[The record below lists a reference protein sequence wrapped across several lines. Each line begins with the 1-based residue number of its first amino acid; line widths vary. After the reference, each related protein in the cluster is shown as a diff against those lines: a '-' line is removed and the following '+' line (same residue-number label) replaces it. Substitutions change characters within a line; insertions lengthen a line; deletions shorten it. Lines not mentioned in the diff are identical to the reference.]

1 MGGGCTGFAM
11 RRIDHRADSQGV
23 EIMSADRI
31 EALSRSLA
39 DGTSRRSLLR
49 LVGVGTVGTV
59 VGAKGLN
66 EVLAK
71 KKGDN
76 HPLANIPVQGTTPE
90 DIVAFTG
97 EVDVKKFVARNDQLF
112 ALATLTGT
120 LEKNGKDKKVKRSA
134 SFLVEDVAVS
144 GASGSEVTAQ
154 QTECEVLH
162 LELGPINLNL
172 LGLELTI
179 EGEGGVPIIVDITA
193 DPSGGLLG
201 QLLCSLAG
209 LLDGG
214 PLNQIARLLTRI
226 LRILQGL

>member
-1 MGGGCTGFAM
+1 
-11 RRIDHRADSQGV
+11 
-23 EIMSADRI
+23 MSSDRI
-31 EALSRSLA
+31 EVLSRSLA

-49 LVGVGTVGTV
+49 LVGVGTVGAV

-66 EVLAK
+66 EALAK

-76 HPLANIPVQGTTPE
+76 HPLANIAVVGVDDGGNE
-90 DIVAFTG
+90 VFTG
-97 EVDVKKFVARNDQLF
+97 EIDVKKFVASDGQLF

-120 LEKNGKDKKVKRSA
+120 LENNGKVKKVKRGVR
-134 SFLVEDVAVS
+134 LPVEDVTVS
-144 GASGSEVTAQ
+144 GASDSAVTAQ
-154 QTECEVLH
+154 QTECGLLH
-162 LELGPINLNL
+162 LEFGPINLNL
-172 LGLELTI
+172 LGLVLTI
-179 EGEGGVPIIVDITA
+179 EGGVPIIVDITA